1 MNDTAL
7 TVNQIVLD
15 RTDQSSFRVLWISP
29 DRQEAYWICL
39 TNGRQVPVKFPVEA
53 VEEGLQSGQ
62 YALVMDTFA
71 NRDPHP
77 GETAIQ
83 RRDQAWNLIS
93 GIVFQEP
100 AVYRPHERSALL
112 KDVSS
117 QTGAQ
122 VTNIYKYLSRYWK
135 GGMTIL

>member
-1 MNDTAL
+1 MNDTVL

-39 TNGRQVPVKFPVEA
+39 TNGRQVPVKFSVEA

-100 AVYRPHERSALL
+100 AVYRC
-112 KDVSS
+112 
-117 QTGAQ
+117 
-122 VTNIYKYLSRYWK
+122 
-135 GGMTIL
+135 